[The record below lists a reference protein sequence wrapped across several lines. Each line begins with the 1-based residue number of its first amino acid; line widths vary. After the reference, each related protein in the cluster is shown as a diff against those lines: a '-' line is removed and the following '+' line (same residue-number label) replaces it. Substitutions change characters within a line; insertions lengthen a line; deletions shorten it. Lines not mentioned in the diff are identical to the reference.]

1 MANNMQPMWLHYLD
15 YNHRVLKTHNSD
27 FFLKKCKVLFFS
39 LKTLN
44 FEFFFNSDFFNSL
57 SLKKKKPLILI
68 LIFFFI
74 QTFFKKIWLFLNSE
88 FLKKQHFF

>member
-27 FFLKKCKVLFFS
+27 FLKKKCKVLFFS

-44 FEFFFNSDFFNSL
+44 FELFFNSDFF
-57 SLKKKKPLILI
+57 LIR
-68 LIFFFI
+68 
-74 QTFFKKIWLFLNSE
+74 TFLKKIWLFFYSD
-88 FLKKQHFF
+88 FKKNKTFFKFRLF